1 MRLLLVEDDGLTREH
16 IRAGLS
22 ARGYDVETAVDGRSG
37 LERAST
43 RIYDVLIVDRLLP
56 GLDGLALLKALR
68 TARVTTPA
76 IVLTALGGIA
86 DRVEGL
92 RGGADDYLVKPFD
105 VEELDARIEALGR
118 RPALANGS
126 ILLYR
131 GGLKVNRLARTAVYG
146 DELLELTSS
155 EFAMLEL
162 LMSNAGRTVTKAMI
176 LESVFDLDSHAAG
189 QIVEPHI
196 SRLRAKLE
204 RAGLTDAIRTLRGV
218 GYAFV

>member
-1 MRLLLVEDDGLTREH
+1 LLVEDDGLTREH